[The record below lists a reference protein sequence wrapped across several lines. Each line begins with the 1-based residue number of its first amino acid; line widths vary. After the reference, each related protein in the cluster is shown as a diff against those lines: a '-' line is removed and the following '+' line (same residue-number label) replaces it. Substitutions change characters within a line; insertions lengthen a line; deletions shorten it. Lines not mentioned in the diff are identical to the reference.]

1 MTTRDR
7 YPTDPDHPEESS
19 EVEALLARLVT
30 SAAPAPDR
38 AEALRRRLVERV
50 RQAADAQAG
59 LVLLP
64 LAESRWEPLVK
75 GVRVQRLSTDERAVL
90 LEFAPGGSVPFHRHH
105 EDEEC
110 VVLRGEVRLGELR
123 AAAGDYHLAPSGS
136 RHGQVRSETG
146 ALIYLRGTPLGHA
159 FETLRDLA
167 TGLLPARGEAPFTL
181 RAGEGD
187 WRRIAPGV
195 HARVLFE
202 QPRGLHR
209 RERAGHEHSGA
220 GQDHGHL
227 MHEPT
232 AVQSCMLRFDP
243 GTSLRLGDQPVAR
256 ESLVV
261 AGEVY
266 CGRGPATCGDY
277 QIAAAGRPYPE
288 IACDDGAILFV
299 RGAPIV

>member
-19 EVEALLARLVT
+19 EVEALLARLVP
-30 SAAPAPDR
+30 AVAPAPDR

-50 RQAADAQAG
+50 REAADAEAV
-59 LVLLP
+59 LVLHP
-64 LAESRWEPLVK
+64 LAGGRWQPLVK
-75 GVRVQRLSTDERAVL
+75 GVRVKPLSTDERAVL
-90 LEFAPGGSVPFHRHH
+90 IEFAPGSGVPFHRHH
-105 EDEEC
+105 DDEEC
-110 VVLRGEVRLGELR
+110 IVLRGEVRLGELR

-136 RHGQVRSETG
+136 RHGRVRSEAG

-159 FETLRDLA
+159 RETLRDVA
-167 TGLLPARGEAPFTL
+167 TGLLPGRGPAPFTL

-187 WRRIAPGV
+187 WHRVAPGV

-202 QPRGLHR
+202 RPPGLHR
-209 RERAGHEHSGA
+209 REHSGVGRNHA
-220 GQDHGHL
+220 HL
-227 MHEPT
+227 THESA

-266 CGRGPATCGDY
+266 CGRQPATCGDY
-277 QIAAAGRPYPE
+277 QIAPAGQSCPE
-288 IACDDGAILFV
+288 LTSDDGAIVFV